1 MKNAEIQHD
10 IKDIAEKLKKR
21 YKPQMLVLFGSCA
34 NGKVTKDSDIDMLV
48 VKDTKIPPRKRWMQV
63 CKIARNLKRRT
74 PFEPII
80 ITPRELEKRKLL
92 NDPFLKEIFQTGK
105 VIYNEN

>member
-1 MKNAEIQHD
+1 MDNTEVQYAV
-10 IKDIAEKLKKR
+10 KDITERLKKR

-34 NGKVTKDSDIDMLV
+34 NGRVRDDSDIDMLV
-48 VKDTKIPPRKRWMQV
+48 VKDTKSPPRQRWMQV
-63 CKIARNLKRRT
+63 CKIARNLKRRI

-80 ITPRELEKRKLL
+80 ITPKELEKRRQL